1 MKIKENKTEYIRFR
15 VTAQEKERF
24 AEYCEKKGLKMS
36 DFIRSLINRAMAL
49 EEKEK

>member
-1 MKIKENKTEYIRFR
+1 MKENRDKKIEVR
-15 VTAQEKERF
+15 VTAQEKERI
-24 AEYCEKKGLKMS
+24 AEYCEKKGLKIS